1 MRVMRH
7 EARWAAVVQR
17 ALLELATADDIDG
30 GMTILAEISREL
42 CGAASVEW
50 REDGRPRP
58 RVVVGDGRPGVPHRR
73 FSLGPAGAMVV
84 VGGQECER
92 VEALIAAVRP
102 IVRRRYAEEG
112 LARASS
118 ELARH
123 NEALEEFAALVAHE
137 LKTPLQAALA
147 ADDASTW
154 VRQALDLVD
163 HLLEAARD
171 GSGMGIASPGA
182 SLEEAVRDLGPVE
195 IEVASDL
202 PSRLPLPPTALRV
215 LLRNLLGN
223 AVAAGARSVRV
234 SATRSSGAW
243 LLVIEDNGAG
253 VDFDLGYRAGSG
265 LGLRLCRRIAGR
277 YGGSLVLA
285 ALPAGGT
292 QARLLFREAA

>member
-1 MRVMRH
+1 VRH
-7 EARWAAVVQR
+7 EARGSAVEQR
-17 ALLELATADDIDG
+17 ALLEVATADDIDR
-30 GMTILAEISREL
+30 GMTVLAEIGREL

-50 REDGRPRP
+50 HEDGRSGP
-58 RVVVGDGRPGVPHRR
+58 RVVVGDGRADVPRRR

-84 VGGQECER
+84 VGGQDCER
-92 VEALIAAVRP
+92 VEALFAAVRP
-102 IVRRRYAEEG
+102 VVRRRYAEEG
-112 LARASS
+112 LARASC
-118 ELARH
+118 ELARR

-137 LKTPLQAALA
+137 LKAPLQAALA

-171 GSGMGIASPGA
+171 GAGVGIASPGA

-195 IEVASDL
+195 IEIASQL
-202 PSRLPLPPTALRV
+202 PLRLPLPPAALRV

-223 AVAAGARSVRV
+223 AVAAGARTVRV
-234 SATRSSGAW
+234 SATRSSAAW

-253 VDFDLGYRAGSG
+253 VGSGLGYRAGSG
-265 LGLRLCRRIAGR
+265 LGLLLCRRIAAR

-292 QARLLFREAA
+292 QARLLLREAA

>member
-1 MRVMRH
+1 MRP
-7 EARWAAVVQR
+7 EARWPAVEQR
-17 ALLELATADDIDG
+17 ALLEVATADDIDR
-30 GMTILAEISREL
+30 GMTALAKTGREL

-58 RVVVGDGRPGVPHRR
+58 RVIVGDGRPGGPRRR

-84 VGGQECER
+84 VGGQDCER
-92 VEALIAAVRP
+92 LEALIAAVRP
-102 IVRRRYAEEG
+102 VVRRRYAEER
-112 LARASS
+112 LARASV
-118 ELARH
+118 ELARR
-123 NEALEEFAALVAHE
+123 NAALEEFAALVAHE
-137 LKTPLQAALA
+137 LKAPLHAAVA

-163 HLLEAARD
+163 TLLEAARD
-171 GSGMGIASPGA
+171 GSGMGIAAPTA

-195 IEVASDL
+195 IEIASDL

-223 AVAAGARSVRV
+223 AVAAGARTVRV
-234 SATRSSGAW
+234 SATRSSGSW

-253 VDFDLGYRAGSG
+253 VGSDRSYRAGSG
-265 LGLRLCRRIAGR
+265 LGLRLCRRIAAR

-292 QARLLFREAA
+292 QARLRLREAG